1 VAPDLKKATQFVK
14 QIDGCGLLLLTRRAE
29 RNLGFLT
36 RHDVVNLQM
45 IQTSARDNNCNVP
58 LTYLN
63 REAPGVRRQEPS
75 LTEWLRARG
84 EEQGYAAH
92 WVPSKPFLMWR

>member
-1 VAPDLKKATQFVK
+1 MSFSGVRGHVCGDSVAPDLKKATQFVK

-36 RHDVVNLQM
+36 RHDVVNLVQM

-58 LTYLN
+58 LTYL
-63 REAPGVRRQEPS
+63 
-75 LTEWLRARG
+75 
-84 EEQGYAAH
+84 
-92 WVPSKPFLMWR
+92 

>member
-1 VAPDLKKATQFVK
+1 MYRR
-14 QIDGCGLLLLTRRAE
+14 LLLLTRRAR

-36 RHDVVNLQM
+36 RHDDVNLQI

-75 LTEWLRARG
+75 LTEWLRVRG

-92 WVPSKPFLMWR
+92 WVPSKPFFMWR